1 MNFDFSD
8 DQKMLKDQVAKFL
21 ADTCP
26 ITVTRRVLQGDE
38 LYAKEV
44 WQGLAEL
51 GVLGAAIPEQY
62 GGSGLGPLEV
72 CVVAEEL
79 GRAVAPVPMLSSI
92 YLAAEAIN
100 RFGSDAQK
108 AKWLPKLADGSLIGT
123 LAVAEGA
130 HVPTPRS
137 ITTTLSGSKLSGTK
151 LPVPDGEAA
160 GLAIVVANTGGSGDR
175 ALSLALVDLAQSGI
189 ARKRVETVDPSRKHA
204 ELSFNNVAAEP
215 LGPQG
220 EGVRLLSELCDVAA
234 IYLAFEQIGGA
245 EAALWMARDYAL
257 ERQAF
262 GRQIGSY
269 QGIKHKLAD
278 VYIKIQLARSNAYY
292 GAMMLNDRGAD
303 LPVAA
308 AATRVAGIEAYQFA
322 AQEGLQTH
330 GGIGFTWEANTQFH
344 YRRAKLLG
352 LALGGPMAWKDK
364 LVTRLEKRNAA

>member
-1 MNFDFSD
+1 
-8 DQKMLKDQVAKFL
+8 
-21 ADTCP
+21 
-26 ITVTRRVLQGDE
+26 
-38 LYAKEV
+38 
-44 WQGLAEL
+44 
-51 GVLGAAIPEQY
+51 
-62 GGSGLGPLEV
+62 
-72 CVVAEEL
+72 
-79 GRAVAPVPMLSSI
+79 
-92 YLAAEAIN
+92 
-100 RFGSDAQK
+100 
-108 AKWLPKLADGSLIGT
+108 
-123 LAVAEGA
+123 
-130 HVPTPRS
+130 
-137 ITTTLSGSKLSGTK
+137 
-151 LPVPDGEAA
+151 
-160 GLAIVVANTGGSGDR
+160 
-175 ALSLALVDLAQSGI
+175 
-189 ARKRVETVDPSRKHA
+189 
-204 ELSFNNVAAEP
+204 
-215 LGPQG
+215 
-220 EGVRLLSELCDVAA
+220 VAA